1 MEKEV
6 NKLVDIYAKFI
17 GSDLEVHKIHG
28 APGTPLSKSQI
39 EDKKKGQVQVIHGKV
54 NVAHHKGGT

>member
-39 EDKKKGQVQVIHGKV
+39 EEQKKWTSTGHSWES
-54 NVAHHKGGT
+54 